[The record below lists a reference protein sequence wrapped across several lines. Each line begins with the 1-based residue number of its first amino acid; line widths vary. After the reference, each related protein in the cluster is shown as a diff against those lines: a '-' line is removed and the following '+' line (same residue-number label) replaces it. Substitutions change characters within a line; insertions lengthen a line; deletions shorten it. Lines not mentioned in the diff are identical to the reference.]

1 MIGLIFLVSLIV
13 FTAAALCQW
22 SLSSRN
28 KGKGWLLNW
37 FPPYALY
44 FAFIHRKQSKASS
57 IFVFASFFL
66 LVLSSGA
73 WIATKISQ
81 PTVSTISTTPSWQAR
96 ILDNVLIIQE
106 KSGTMIAQKEW
117 QIRDK
122 RLAETLGEES
132 VTLTRPDVIY
142 SYLEHSS
149 KQFQTTVIETD
160 SVELSP
166 KDGGLLVAIDTGRGI
181 TELHA
186 SVEQPKRAT
195 LVLTEQKI
203 RDNLQPLWKS
213 APRQLSYSIGVSRDI
228 SDKQSIVAIRISDKT
243 KLIKELTLTFNKRPN
258 DIVINHRS
266 MLVLRK
272 FLSDYQVN
280 QPTRKKFNTLTL
292 NEFISIEERYRTKS
306 VQIIKRDGSDLQ
318 GFYGSVEKQ
327 KVLNITQ
334 PLGAGVVEVKTP
346 LELIESFSFQDLKVD
361 LTEPE
366 VTDENVIYEIVEE
379 EVATTQDVL
388 EGQTVPEDNVQT
400 AEVADDV
407 QTVSD
412 DSVVAESESAAEP
425 DPYLDLIGKDLAI
438 IKKDGQRR
446 IGRLVKVVP
455 FKSLTLQL
463 LNGGIEVQIPQEE
476 VERVEFK

>member
-44 FAFIHRKQSKASS
+44 FAFTHRKQNKASS

-66 LVLSSGA
+66 LVLSSAA

-81 PTVSTISTTPSWQAR
+81 PTVPTINTTPSWQAR

-149 KQFQTTVIETD
+149 KQFQTTVIQTD

-181 TELHA
+181 TELHVA
-186 SVEQPKRAT
+186 IEQPKRAI

-203 RDNLQPLWKS
+203 RDNL
-213 APRQLSYSIGVSRDI
+213 
-228 SDKQSIVAIRISDKT
+228 
-243 KLIKELTLTFNKRPN
+243 
-258 DIVINHRS
+258 
-266 MLVLRK
+266 
-272 FLSDYQVN
+272 
-280 QPTRKKFNTLTL
+280 
-292 NEFISIEERYRTKS
+292 
-306 VQIIKRDGSDLQ
+306 
-318 GFYGSVEKQ
+318 
-327 KVLNITQ
+327 
-334 PLGAGVVEVKTP
+334 
-346 LELIESFSFQDLKVD
+346 
-361 LTEPE
+361 
-366 VTDENVIYEIVEE
+366 
-379 EVATTQDVL
+379 
-388 EGQTVPEDNVQT
+388 
-400 AEVADDV
+400 
-407 QTVSD
+407 
-412 DSVVAESESAAEP
+412 
-425 DPYLDLIGKDLAI
+425 
-438 IKKDGQRR
+438 
-446 IGRLVKVVP
+446 
-455 FKSLTLQL
+455 
-463 LNGGIEVQIPQEE
+463 
-476 VERVEFK
+476 